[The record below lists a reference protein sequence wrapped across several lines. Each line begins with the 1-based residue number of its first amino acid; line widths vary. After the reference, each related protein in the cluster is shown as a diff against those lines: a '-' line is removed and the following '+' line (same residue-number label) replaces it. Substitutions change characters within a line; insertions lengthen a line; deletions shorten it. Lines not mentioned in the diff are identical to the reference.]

1 MSCIDAAI
9 IKALVEHVGMDPNS
23 VHTHIGT
30 NIPATWN
37 TKQEGTM
44 SVKPYVGFKLSTNE
58 TLPVGTRIRLG
69 NNISD
74 MFIIDYDSVEDYY
87 IICGNGHINTRVR
100 KADDGFYWIQT
111 TIPSTLPNNTT
122 TGLFK
127 LDATGD
133 LISPIIEIL
142 KMIRMLKMTINFHH
156 Q

>member
-1 MSCIDAAI
+1 MATIDSAI
-9 IKALVEHVGMDPNS
+9 IKALVEHIGLNPDD

-37 TKQEGTM
+37 TKQDSGM
-44 SVKPYVGFKLSTNE
+44 STKTYVGFKLSTNE

-69 NNISD
+69 DNIPD
-74 MFIIDYDSVEDYY
+74 MFILEYVSSEDYY
-87 IICGNGHINTRVR
+87 IIGGNGKIDAYVR

-111 TIPSTLPNNTT
+111 TIPSTLPNNAT

-133 LISPIIEIL
+133 LISPIIEII
-142 KMIRMLKMTINFHH
+142 KMIRILKMAIDFYH